1 MSDPLN
7 ALVGKSVRKHDP
19 PDSPRSVGYVEP
31 HRVRLADE
39 SNPLPLDCGSLFF
52 PVDVEYEV
60 FGELSP
66 KRDNAILILHALSG
80 DAHVAGWYRDPE
92 ALGRPW
98 YKDRPGWWDSM
109 VGPGKAFDTTKYFVI
124 CSNVLGSC
132 YGTTGPTSINPATG
146 KPYGLTFPVVTVGDW
161 VRLQERLITHLGIEK
176 LLAVAGGS
184 IGGQQAIEWGLAF
197 PDRLKAS
204 IVLAASPS
212 LSAQGLAFNA
222 VARHAIRTDPNFQ
235 DGLYDNSHAPEKG
248 LGVARMIGHI
258 TYLSEISM
266 ERKFGRRLRNRKEP
280 GFHFDVDFEVESY
293 LIHQARSFSERFDAN
308 SYLYMTKAMDYYDAS
323 LNWGDGDLTKAA
335 SRARCAWLVV
345 SFTSD
350 WLYTPA
356 QCKEWVNAL
365 CANRLP
371 VTYVN
376 IESSYG
382 HDAFLLEVDTI
393 SRLISDFLE
402 GVAAK

>member
-7 ALVGKSVRKHDP
+7 VLESTKVRKYDP

-31 HRVRLADE
+31 QRVRLADE
-39 SNPLPLDCGSLFF
+39 DNPLPLECGRLLA

-66 KRDNAILILHALSG
+66 QRDNAVLILHALSG

-98 YKDRPGWWDSM
+98 YVDRPGWWDSM
-109 VGPGKAFDTTKYFVI
+109 VGPGKAFDTTKYCVI

-132 YGTTGPTSINPATG
+132 YGTTGPLSINPRTG
-146 KPYGLTFPVVTVGDW
+146 QPYRLGFPVVTIGDW
-161 VRLQERLITHLGIEK
+161 VRLQERLVTYLGIER

-184 IGGQQAIEWGLAF
+184 IGGQQAIEWGLAY
-197 PDRLKAS
+197 PDRIKS
-204 IVLAASPS
+204 SVVLAAAPR

-222 VARHAIRTDPNFQ
+222 VARHAIRTDPNFR
-235 DGLYDNSHAPEKG
+235 DGLYDNGSAPDKG

-258 TYLSEISM
+258 TYLSEVSM
-266 ERKFGRRLRNRKEP
+266 DRKFGRRLRNRDEP
-280 GFHFDVDFEVESY
+280 GFDFDVDFEVESY
-293 LIHQARSFSERFDAN
+293 LIHQARSFGERFDAN

-323 LNWGDGDLTKAA
+323 AWGDGNLAAAA
-335 SRARCAWLVV
+335 SRAQCAWLVV

-350 WLYTPA
+350 WLFTPK
-356 QCKEWVNAL
+356 QCREWVNAL
-365 CANRLP
+365 CANRVP

-382 HDAFLLEVDTI
+382 HDAFLLEVDTL
-393 SRLISDFLE
+393 SKLVADFLE
-402 GVAAK
+402 GAASS